1 MTSADLDSLKVHD
14 TQTAR
19 LGTQA
24 EGHLQEDPNT
34 SLLKSRQFAEL
45 LGGPILERISK
56 SEGFKVSNSTRVKR
70 LACNENQHE

>member
-1 MTSADLDSLKVHD
+1 MTSANLDSLKVRD
-14 TQTAR
+14 TQSAH

-24 EGHLQEDPNT
+24 EGHFQDDPNK
-34 SLLKSRQFAEL
+34 SLLKSPQFAEL

-70 LACNENQHE
+70 LACKENQHE